1 MGIKMNKVRCNG
13 QELKIN
19 EYDVNKKYGD
29 LKCYYC
35 DANVSFVNSHER
47 DLGERKIIVQKYFRL
62 KGGEEHR
69 QGCKY
74 TVDGAILNIHAD
86 CADDELMSVQD
97 NKYVVRLMIV
107 SQGEDKKES
116 KNLSDESGHGKR
128 RHNYIPRGKKTAYL
142 STMNQI
148 MKLRALVECN
158 SDLEDKINL
167 QYYDWKDNPYLVPW
181 KNFYFD
187 SENENDF
194 SRLRRYLTNKK
205 VYHPICVVG
214 YIKSIS
220 EYQIGRF
227 CIKYETV
234 SDEENKRV
242 AIAVYF
248 ENNQIYEQFRDKS
261 DCKIITYANFRF
273 YQEKEWTAPDER
285 KFIYYN
291 ITGNVYDIRQMLLL
305 DDETTV

>member
-97 NKYVVRLMIV
+97 NK
-107 SQGEDKKES
+107 
-116 KNLSDESGHGKR
+116 
-128 RHNYIPRGKKTAYL
+128 
-142 STMNQI
+142 
-148 MKLRALVECN
+148 
-158 SDLEDKINL
+158 
-167 QYYDWKDNPYLVPW
+167 
-181 KNFYFD
+181 
-187 SENENDF
+187 
-194 SRLRRYLTNKK
+194 
-205 VYHPICVVG
+205 
-214 YIKSIS
+214 
-220 EYQIGRF
+220 
-227 CIKYETV
+227 
-234 SDEENKRV
+234 
-242 AIAVYF
+242 
-248 ENNQIYEQFRDKS
+248 
-261 DCKIITYANFRF
+261 
-273 YQEKEWTAPDER
+273 
-285 KFIYYN
+285 
-291 ITGNVYDIRQMLLL
+291 
-305 DDETTV
+305 